1 MKLSKKQNDEI
12 ERKTKEWMTRF
23 FPDVITDDKLKLDD
37 IPTSSASIDKIL
49 AFGRTIDKHGSN
61 PDHKEIGKFI
71 KPLWEQYLKDS
82 TVSDN
87 LHVLRYLLYAE
98 EPRRRFGF
106 LDKKT
111 NKIWETYL
119 RDIIKEIRRI
129 VKDQATY
136 DANFARNSDGDLTAT
151 VPVSV
156 IENTILKDKDLYL
169 RPIKS
174 GQPLLVDNLKSWEY
188 PTPKLIEYIR
198 ERANAG
204 DPNKFSEIIEKT
216 FLEFEIEVD
225 IDKANIGARV
235 TQYIGSIKDV
245 VPPEDQEQIAER
257 ISRNLDIAPI
267 DVAISDRLPG
277 VVGIE
282 VPNITPSKVSL
293 GKFVRQNESLQPDN
307 KLVFMLGMNQSCN
320 IDFCNLGKIH
330 TLLIGGQTG
339 SGKSLFI
346 ESLLITLL
354 LKNSPSDLQLILID
368 PKQVQFTPY
377 NDIPHLITPVLK
389 WPEETLKAM
398 KWVLREIQWRHT
410 FLSQYHMRSSTSYN
424 EKYPN
429 ELLPNIIVMCEEIA
443 DLMMTDGE
451 WYENAFIEIVEKG
464 RAVGV
469 HLIIATSRPSTDVF
483 TEAMINSI
491 PTKIAFAT
499 ASSVDSKHIL
509 GRTGAEKLLGMGDML
524 FKETGSSMLK
534 RLQAPYLSDEDVGR
548 VTDFLKQQKAPNY
561 IDLDEKPTDYDEA
574 DDDALYIDAQK
585 YVISVQKAGTAMLQ
599 RKFQIGYGRAARII
613 ERMEEEGIVG
623 PADGASP
630 RKVYKTEF

>member
-1 MKLSKKQNDEI
+1 MKLSKKQNEEI

-23 FPDVITDDKLKLDD
+23 FPDVITDDKLKLED

-71 KPLWEQYLKDS
+71 KPLWEQYLKDG

-111 NKIWETYL
+111 NKVWETYL

-136 DANFARNSDGDLTAT
+136 EADFKTNSDGEITAT
-151 VPVSV
+151 LPVSV
-156 IENTILKDKDLYL
+156 LEQTILKDKGLYL
-169 RPIKS
+169 RPKKS
-174 GQPLLVDNLKSWEY
+174 GQPLLVDSIKDWKY
-188 PTPKLIEYIR
+188 PSAKLIEYIR
-198 ERANAG
+198 DRANAG
-204 DPNKFSEIIEKT
+204 DPNKFSEEIEKA
-216 FLEFEIEVD
+216 FLEFDIEVD
-225 IDKANIGARV
+225 IEKANIGPRL
-235 TQYIGSIKDV
+235 TQYIGSLQNGEL
-245 VPPEDQEQIAER
+245 PED
-257 ISRNLDIAPI
+257 LKP
-267 DVAISDRLPG
+267 ISDHISSVLDLAPVEVAVSHRLPSVIG
-277 VVGIE
+277 VE
-282 VPNITPSKVSL
+282 VPNMKSSKVSL
-293 GKFVRQNESLQPDN
+293 GKYLRQNESFMPES
-307 KLVFMLGMNQSCN
+307 KMAFMLGMNQSC
-320 IDFCNLGKIH
+320 KIELCDLDKVNH
-330 TLLIGGQTG
+330 LLIGGQTG

-377 NDIPHLITPVLK
+377 NDIPHLIAPVLK

-410 FLSQYHMRSSTSYN
+410 FLSQYHMRNSTSYN
-424 EKYPN
+424 EKYSE
-429 ELLPNIIVMCEEIA
+429 ELLPNIVVMCEEIA
-443 DLMMTDGE
+443 DLMMTDGK
-451 WYENAFIEIVEKG
+451 WYEDAFLEIIEKG

-469 HLIIATSRPSTDVF
+469 HLIIATSRPSADVF
-483 TEAMINSI
+483 TDKMINSI
-491 PTKIAFAT
+491 PTKIAFTT
-499 ASSVDSKHIL
+499 ASTVDSKHIL
-509 GRTGAEKLLGMGDML
+509 GRIGAEKLLGMGDML
-524 FKETGSSMLK
+524 FKESGSSMLK
-534 RLQAPYLSDEDVGR
+534 RLQAPYLSDEDVSR
-548 VTDFLKQQKAPNY
+548 VTDFLKLEKAPNY

-574 DDDALYIDAQK
+574 DDDVLYVDAQK
-585 YVISVQKAGTAMLQ
+585 YVISQQKAGTAMLQ

>member
-1 MKLSKKQNDEI
+1 MKLSKKQNEEI

-23 FPDVITDDKLKLDD
+23 FPDVITDDKLKLED

-61 PDHKEIGKFI
+61 PDHNEIGKFI
-71 KPLWEQYLKDS
+71 KPLWEQYLKDG

-87 LHVLRYLLYAE
+87 LHVLRYLLFAE

-106 LDKKT
+106 LNKKT

-119 RDIIKEIRRI
+119 RDIVKEIRRI
-129 VKDQATY
+129 VKEQATY
-136 DANFARNSDGDLTAT
+136 DANFVRNSDGDFTAT

-156 IENTILKDKDLYL
+156 IEKTILKDKDLYL
-169 RPIKS
+169 RPVKS
-174 GQPLLVDNLKSWEY
+174 GQPLLVDNLKGWQY
-188 PTPKLIEYIR
+188 PSPKLIEYIR

-216 FLEFEIEVD
+216 FLEFDIEVD
-225 IDKANIGARV
+225 IDKANIGTRV

-245 VPPEDQEQIAER
+245 VPPEDQEQIADR

-267 DVAISDRLPG
+267 EVAISDRLPG
-277 VVGIE
+277 VIGIE
-282 VPNITPSKVSL
+282 VPNISSPKVSL
-293 GKFVRQNESLQPDN
+293 GKFVRQNESLKPDN
-307 KLVFMLGMNQSCN
+307 KLAFMLGMNQSCN
-320 IDFCNLGKIH
+320 IEFCDLGKIH

-377 NDIPHLITPVLK
+377 NDIPHLIAPVLK

-424 EKYPN
+424 EKYSE
-429 ELLPNIIVMCEEIA
+429 ELLPNIVVMCEEIA
-443 DLMMTDGE
+443 DLMMTDGK
-451 WYENAFIEIVEKG
+451 WYEDAFLEIIEKG

-469 HLIIATSRPSTDVF
+469 HLIIATSRPSADIFTDK
-483 TEAMINSI
+483 MINSI
-491 PTKIAFAT
+491 PTKIAFTT
-499 ASSVDSKHIL
+499 ASTVDSKHIL

-524 FKETGSSMLK
+524 FKESGSSMLK
-534 RLQAPYLSDEDVGR
+534 RLQAPYLSDDDVSR
-548 VTDFLKQQKAPNY
+548 VTDFLKLEKAPNY

-574 DDDALYIDAQK
+574 DDDVLYVDAQK
-585 YVISVQKAGTAMLQ
+585 YVISQQKAGTAMLQ

-613 ERMEEEGIVG
+613 ERMEEDGIVG
-623 PADGASP
+623 PADGALP
-630 RKVYKTEF
+630 RKVYKSEF

>member
-1 MKLSKKQNDEI
+1 MKLSKKQNEEI

-23 FPDVITDDKLKLDD
+23 FPDVITDDKLKLED

-71 KPLWEQYLKDS
+71 KPLWEQYLKDG

-111 NKIWETYL
+111 NKVWETYL
-119 RDIIKEIRRI
+119 REIVKEIRRI

-136 DANFARNSDGDLTAT
+136 EADFKTNSDGEITAT
-151 VPVSV
+151 LPASV
-156 IENTILKDKDLYL
+156 LEQTILRDKDLYL
-169 RPIKS
+169 RPKKS
-174 GQPLLVDNLKSWEY
+174 GQPLLINSIKDWKY
-188 PTPKLIEYIR
+188 PSVKLVEYIKD
-198 ERANAG
+198 RANAG
-204 DPNKFSEIIEKT
+204 DPNKFSEEIDKA
-216 FLEFEIEVD
+216 FLEFDIEVD
-225 IDKANIGARV
+225 IEKANIGPRL
-235 TQYIGSIKDV
+235 TQYIGSLQNGEL
-245 VPPEDQEQIAER
+245 PEDLKP
-257 ISRNLDIAPI
+257 ISNHISSVLDLAPVE
-267 DVAISDRLPG
+267 VAVSHRLPG
-277 VVGIE
+277 VIGIE
-282 VPNITPSKVSL
+282 VPNMKSSKVSL
-293 GKFVRQNESLQPDN
+293 GKYLRQNESFMPDS
-307 KLVFMLGMNQSCN
+307 KLAFMLGMNQSC
-320 IDFCNLGKIH
+320 KIELCDLDKVNH
-330 TLLIGGQTG
+330 LLIGGQTG

-377 NDIPHLITPVLK
+377 NDIPHLIAPVLK

-410 FLSQYHMRSSTSYN
+410 FLSQYHMRNSASYN
-424 EKYPN
+424 EKYSE
-429 ELLPNIIVMCEEIA
+429 ELMPNIVVMCEEIA
-443 DLMMTDGE
+443 DLMMTDGK
-451 WYENAFIEIVEKG
+451 WYEDAFLEIIEKG

-469 HLIIATSRPSTDVF
+469 HLIIATSRPSADIFTDK
-483 TEAMINSI
+483 MINSI
-491 PTKIAFAT
+491 PTKIAFTT
-499 ASSVDSKHIL
+499 ASTVDSKHIL

-524 FKETGSSMLK
+524 FKESGSSMLK
-534 RLQAPYLSDEDVGR
+534 RLQAPYLSDEDVSR
-548 VTDFLKQQKAPNY
+548 VTDFLKQEKAPNY
-561 IDLDEKPTDYDEA
+561 IDIDEKPTDYDEA
-574 DDDALYIDAQK
+574 DDDVLYVDAQK
-585 YVISVQKAGTAMLQ
+585 YVISQQKAGTAMLQ

-613 ERMEEEGIVG
+613 ERLEEEGIVG